1 MKRLAELLYALSE
14 SSVKPKNIIIEKPI
28 AIDGDYNTSVRVYGR
43 LRTGTY
49 GQRDFF
55 YNRMNLDYLPMRVVP
70 VLDYKTSLDLL
81 PELNISPMFTYML
94 TIDGKDYRR
103 QAFFTKDDIE
113 NIELNSRYYKPEK
126 DKEFLLKAN
135 PDSYLFCGSLQVR
148 YE

>member
-14 SSVKPKNIIIEKPI
+14 SSVKYKNIIIDKPI
-28 AIDGDYNTSVRVYGR
+28 AIDGDYNTSVRITGR

-55 YNRMNLDYLPMRVVP
+55 YNRMDLSSLPMRVIP
-70 VLDYKTSLDLL
+70 TLGYKSTLDLL

-94 TIDGKDYRR
+94 TIDGKDVRR
-103 QAFFTKDDIE
+103 QAFLTKDDIE
-113 NIELNSRYYKPEK
+113 IKELSSKFDEPEK
-126 DKEFLLKAN
+126 GKEISLNAN
-135 PDSYLFCGSLQVR
+135 PDSYLFYGTLSVR